1 VSEEHKKVKMSVSSK
16 TLDPSSIT
24 QVKMSK
30 HVLLTPGLSL
40 EHDAFHFGSSC
51 ESPGASQHAIERFLD
66 GDRIHPSTRA
76 RLARAA
82 EKLERG
88 HCERS

>member
-51 ESPGASQHAIERFLD
+51 ESPGPLNTPLSDFL
-66 GDRIHPSTRA
+66 TVTAFTQARA
-76 RLARAA
+76 RDWHGQR
-82 EKLERG
+82 RN
-88 HCERS
+88 